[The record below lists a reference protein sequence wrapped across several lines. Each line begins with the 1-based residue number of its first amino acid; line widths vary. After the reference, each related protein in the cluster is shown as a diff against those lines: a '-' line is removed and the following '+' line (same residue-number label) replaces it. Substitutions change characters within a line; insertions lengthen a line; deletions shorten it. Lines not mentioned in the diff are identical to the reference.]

1 MDFGEKQKALVM
13 QSWELIQPNLGYL
26 SVRFFTEI
34 LDNIPEAR
42 DMFYFL
48 KDKTDSPQNNH
59 KLKTH
64 ALVLLKLVGWCALS
78 LSLSPTLDFL
88 FLSGLQILSFG
99 LPMSQTCN
107 SVVRLQ
113 EKGDIALPEDALK
126 KLGSIHLAKNV
137 KDFHFEVMREA
148 LLRIVH
154 EAVGDQWSDDL
165 GKAWELGYDK
175 LADAIKMKMKE

>member
-48 KDKTDSPQNNH
+48 KDKKDSHHNNH
-59 KLKTH
+59 KMKTH
-64 ALVLLKLVGWCALS
+64 ALVLLKL
-78 LSLSPTLDFL
+78 
-88 FLSGLQILSFG
+88 
-99 LPMSQTCN
+99 TCN

-113 EKGDIALPEDALK
+113 DKGDIALPEDALK

-137 KDFHFEVMREA
+137 KDSHFEVMREA

-154 EAVGDQWSDDL
+154 EGVGDQWSDDL